1 MAFPALDELL
11 VELRAIAE
19 DDAITGASKL
29 AEIEVDSLDILEWV
43 FEIERTAGI
52 EVDESIYD
60 KDALAEATVGDLYER
75 IRSSAG
81 AG

>member
-11 VELRAIAE
+11 VELREIAE
-19 DDAITGASKL
+19 DDEITGASKL

-43 FEIERTAGI
+43 FEIERKAGI

-60 KDALAEATVGDLYER
+60 KDALADSTVGDLYER
-75 IRSSAG
+75 IKSSAATG
-81 AG
+81 

>member
-11 VELRAIAE
+11 VELREIAE
-19 DDAITGASKL
+19 DEAITGESKL

-43 FEIERTAGI
+43 FEIERKAGI

-60 KDALAEATVGDLYER
+60 KEALEDATVGDLYER
-75 IRSSAG
+75 IRTSAG
-81 AG
+81 S